1 MKQKHEQLMAKLKKC
16 QEMHLKLKE
25 EADELEGSEI
35 DAWQC
40 HMQLHQCES
49 QLLLAEAI
57 LAGNEIAHA
66 MMDEHVARMHQ
77 PARQVVP

>member
-1 MKQKHEQLMAKLKKC
+1 MSLR
-16 QEMHLKLKE
+16 LKE
-25 EADELEGSEI
+25 EAEDLEGSEI
-35 DAWQC
+35 DAWHC

-66 MMDEHVARMHQ
+66 ILEAYEGKMHQ
-77 PARQVVP
+77 PARQTMPPV